1 MARKSVTELKAK
13 AKAKTSKGK
22 TTDYLTA
29 IKHMGDEPIV
39 SPLVEITGADFS
51 RYMSWYNNVLT
62 ISDSREYTEAYLR
75 KVNRDDDASRL
86 KKVPDTWYPIHIGW
100 IARLVLRGAKL
111 PKSYLEAF
119 DRRLSEAF
127 THIPVEHK
135 RVEANK
141 PKNDLSERV
150 GDIIFALDKMTDE
163 LGHNTF
169 SVFEWLKKNEI
180 PTSLIPHVIKHYEP
194 IQEEIV
200 SANSARVAG
209 SKLASEDLKEG
220 YSRYTKEEM
229 KQMTLH
235 YMKLLL
241 DLNTY
246 IDNKKKERKPRKK
259 KAIDPTK
266 VLKNFKY
273 QKESKE
279 YQLSSVNPVKMFD
292 SSEVWLYNTK
302 YKILTVL
309 RKKDLNFT
317 VSGSSIKNYD
327 ETQSFSYR
335 LGRKAEKFI
344 QEFNQAGK
352 RSILKMISDLKYATL
367 NPRSNEHTIILR
379 TF

>member
-1 MARKSVTELKAK
+1 
-13 AKAKTSKGK
+13 
-22 TTDYLTA
+22 
-29 IKHMGDEPIV
+29 
-39 SPLVEITGADFS
+39 
-51 RYMSWYNNVLT
+51 
-62 ISDSREYTEAYLR
+62 
-75 KVNRDDDASRL
+75 
-86 KKVPDTWYPIHIGW
+86 
-100 IARLVLRGAKL
+100 
-111 PKSYLEAF
+111 
-119 DRRLSEAF
+119 
-127 THIPVEHK
+127 
-135 RVEANK
+135 
-141 PKNDLSERV
+141 
-150 GDIIFALDKMTDE
+150 
-163 LGHNTF
+163 
-169 SVFEWLKKNEI
+169 
-180 PTSLIPHVIKHYEP
+180 
-194 IQEEIV
+194 
-200 SANSARVAG
+200 
-209 SKLASEDLKEG
+209 
-220 YSRYTKEEM
+220 
-229 KQMTLH
+229 MTLH